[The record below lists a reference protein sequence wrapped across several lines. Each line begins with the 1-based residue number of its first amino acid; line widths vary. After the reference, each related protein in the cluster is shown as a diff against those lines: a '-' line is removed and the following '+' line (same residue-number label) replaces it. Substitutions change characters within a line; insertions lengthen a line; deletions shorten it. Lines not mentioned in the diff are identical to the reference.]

1 MSSLAADPP
10 QGKAAAN
17 QSLISAVLLT
27 FDPDTQSVLAT
38 LESSP
43 TAEKIDL
50 PMLQALLE
58 AQGYGEF
65 YISSSAIEKLIIHA
79 NQGKA
84 GSVVIASRRDGE
96 LAWTVKP
103 DKMAVYLTAVPAYG
117 GKKITREWLVNELQA
132 LGVDKVCIN
141 QAALEKVL
149 AEGQAERLCIAR
161 GVEPEHGLDSRFNVL
176 VEDCKNLL
184 EGFSEEDQV
193 DFHQVQDFIVV
204 EKGAALMQRL
214 PPTAGVPGLTVL
226 GNELPAEQG
235 DVLEFNSDVEG
246 AIIDPDNSNQL
257 IAAVK
262 GHPIL
267 IEHGVCVDPTL
278 RIDAINLESGNIDF
292 DGSVEVKGDVTSGFS
307 LKASGNIFIRGMV
320 EKATVIAGRDLTIV
334 GGVAGE
340 DLGRDQNNELI
351 LKARI
356 RAGGSIRAKYANLAS
371 LRAGGDIIIREFVLQ
386 SHLSAKGGVYLT
398 QPGSKGCIIGGKTL
412 ARTEILVNV
421 LGSDANVPTQARVGR
436 INCKNKLEEQLQTEY
451 KNCLNNCEKLEKV
464 LYSFQSPEKKTS
476 TNDQMSLKIKATLRS
491 YEQKAERIKA
501 IQARLSTRKQ
511 TRSDAIVTVKGMI
524 YPNVCIGIDAASFHN
539 RARKGGCSM
548 VREGSEVVSR

>member
-1 MSSLAADPP
+1 MSSLAAEPP

-17 QSLISAVLLT
+17 QSLVSAVLLT

-38 LESSP
+38 LEPSP

-50 PMLQALLE
+50 PMLQALLD
-58 AQGYGEF
+58 AQGYGDF
-65 YISSSAIEKLIIHA
+65 YTFNSAIQELIIQA
-79 NQGKA
+79 NQGKT
-84 GSVVIASRRDGE
+84 GSKVIASRRDAE
-96 LAWTVKP
+96 LVWTVKP

-117 GKKITREWLVNELQA
+117 GKQITREWLVNELQA
-132 LGVDKVCIN
+132 LGVEKVCIN

-149 AEGQAERLCIAR
+149 AAGQAERLCIAR
-161 GVEPEHGLDSRFNVL
+161 GLEPKHGLDSRFNVL

-184 EGFSEEDQV
+184 DGFSEEDQV

-204 EKGAALMQRL
+204 EKGAVLMQRL

-246 AIIDPDNSNQL
+246 AIIDPDNPDQL

-262 GHPIL
+262 GHPVL
-267 IEHGVCVDPTL
+267 IENGVCVDPTL

-307 LKASGNIFIRGMV
+307 LKATGNIFIQGMV
-320 EKATVIAGRDLTIV
+320 EKATVVAGRDLTIA

-356 RAGGSIRAKYANLAS
+356 RAGGSIRAKYANLAF

-412 ARTEILVNV
+412 ARTEIVVNS

-436 INCKNKLEEQLQTEY
+436 INCKNKLEVQLQAEY
-451 KNCLNNCEKLEKV
+451 KNCLTNCEKLQQLLTSFESSEQTSAITDVSRKV
-464 LYSFQSPEKKTS
+464 
-476 TNDQMSLKIKATLRS
+476 KATLYA
-491 YEQKAERIKA
+491 YEQKAKRIKA
-501 IQARLSTRKQ
+501 IQARLNTRKQ
-511 TRSDAIVTVKGMI
+511 TGSDAMVIVKGMI
-524 YPNVCIGIDAASFHN
+524 YPNVCIGVDGASYNNQVH
-539 RARKGGCSM
+539 KGACTL
-548 VREGSEVVSR
+548 VREGPDVVSR